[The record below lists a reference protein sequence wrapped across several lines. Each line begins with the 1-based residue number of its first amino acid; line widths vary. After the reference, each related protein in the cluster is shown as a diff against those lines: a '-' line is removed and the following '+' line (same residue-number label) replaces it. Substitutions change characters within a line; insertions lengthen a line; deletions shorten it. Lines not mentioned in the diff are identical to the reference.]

1 MKFALVNGC
10 KIEPQPK
17 LRGVCTGCQSEMV
30 AKCGTVKVWHWS
42 HKSKI
47 PCDSWWEPETQWH
60 RDWKNKFPQE
70 WQESIH
76 HDEQSGE
83 KHIADVRTE
92 YGLVIEFQHSHL
104 MPEER
109 NARERFYKNMVWV
122 VDGTRLKNDIK
133 RFLRGI
139 ANRRSLGQ
147 DGYFLLAFPDE
158 CFPSAWLTSSVPIL
172 FDFQGVSPTPPDAMI
187 SPLWCLLPGRAE
199 GSAILVGV
207 SRQSF
212 VETAS
217 NRAILLPA
225 HEIVSAVA
233 LNIRQQ
239 RELQM
244 HAANRQFTR
253 TYGRRRR
260 F

>member
-10 KIEPQPK
+10 KTEPQPK

-47 PCDSWWEPETQWH
+47 PCDLWWEPETQWH

-76 HDEQSGE
+76 RDEQSGE
-83 KHIADVRTE
+83 KHIAD
-92 YGLVIEFQHSHL
+92 
-104 MPEER
+104 
-109 NARERFYKNMVWV
+109 
-122 VDGTRLKNDIK
+122 
-133 RFLRGI
+133 
-139 ANRRSLGQ
+139 
-147 DGYFLLAFPDE
+147 
-158 CFPSAWLTSSVPIL
+158 
-172 FDFQGVSPTPPDAMI
+172 
-187 SPLWCLLPGRAE
+187 
-199 GSAILVGV
+199 GV

-217 NRAILLPA
+217 NRASLLPA

-244 HAANRQFTR
+244 QAANWQITR
-253 TYGRRRR
+253 NYGRRRR
-260 F
+260 FTRL